1 MSENKIP
8 VPGDGAISACEGGF
22 APEAAVACAVSTAAS
37 PVSNAADLVSNATD
51 PVSNAA
57 DGLPALLWACPA
69 AAGHYDPGALSA
81 ADTLRAGARRTPR
94 AALQWRVSRAAL
106 QQAGVGTGPGAPGSP
121 HPAVD
126 ADSRSV
132 GAEHAAGLAAAH
144 AAGLIAVHAAGQATA
159 LAWSLSHSDGHA
171 LVAYGPAGW
180 RMGVD
185 LERKRERD
193 LEGLAQWCCDAAEQ
207 AHLRALPE
215 ADQLTFFYQLW
226 TLKESFIKA
235 AGLDF
240 PADMRKVGLRV
251 VGDGWALRAPTGA
264 WAARC
269 WTIGEDWVASVVWS
283 VPEGAQVKPAGLG
296 DRLPW
301 RAAKSCVL
309 PPIRSLY
316 AASST

>member
-1 MSENKIP
+1 MSENKTP
-8 VPGDGAISACEGGF
+8 VPEDRTNSASARVF
-22 APEAAVACAVSTAAS
+22 AP
-37 PVSNAADLVSNATD
+37 
-51 PVSNAA
+51 

-81 ADTLRAGARRTPR
+81 ADTLRAGTQRTPR

-106 QQAGVGTGPGAPGSP
+106 QQAGVGVGVGAPGSR
-121 HPAVD
+121 HPADD
-126 ADSRSV
+126 ADRRPA
-132 GAEHAAGLAAAH
+132 GAGHAADSAAAPVTGLPTGQATGPVTAS
-144 AAGLIAVHAAGQATA
+144 AAEVATGSATA

-180 RMGVD
+180 RLGVD
-185 LERKRERD
+185 LERKRVRD

-207 AHLRALPE
+207 AHLRVLPE
-215 ADQLTFFYQLW
+215 ADRLTFFYQLW

-240 PADMRKVGLRV
+240 PADMREVGLRV
-251 VGDGWALRAPTGA
+251 VADGWALRAPAGA
-264 WAARC
+264 WDARC

-283 VPEGAQVKPAGLG
+283 VPDGEQAKPAGLG

-309 PPIRSLY
+309 PPVRSLY
-316 AASST
+316 AESNT